1 MTATATRLTPR
12 LEAGAGYGTSRVVR
26 VVLIALALAYLALFL
41 VVPLVAVFA
50 QAFEQGW
57 QAYLRAI
64 SEPEARH
71 ALWLTFV
78 VVSIVVPINLV
89 FGVFAA
95 WLIARFEFRG
105 KRLLV
110 TVIDLPFAVSPVV
123 SGLVFVL
130 LFGAHGWFGPWTDAH
145 GIRIIFAVPGIVLA
159 TLFVTLPFVARELIP
174 VLEEQGPE
182 LEEAALVLGA
192 SPWQMF
198 WRVTLPNVKWGLFYG
213 LILLTARAVGEF
225 GAVSVV
231 SGHVRGQTN
240 TAPLHV
246 EVLYNEYNFVAA
258 FAVASVLTGLALLSM
273 AASSVIAWR
282 ARLVEAPLVAASLAG
297 APPGALDARDA
308 EGELA

>member
-1 MTATATRLTPR
+1 MS
-12 LEAGAGYGTSRVVR
+12 TSDSHARAYTSPPLVR
-26 VVLIALALAYLALFL
+26 WTLIGLALAYLGLFL

-64 SEPEARH
+64 TEPEARH
-71 ALWLTFV
+71 SLWLTFFI
-78 VVSIVVPINLV
+78 VSIVVPINLL
-89 FGVFAA
+89 FGVLAA
-95 WLIARFEFRG
+95 WLIARFQFRG
-105 KRLLV
+105 KRLLL
-110 TVIDLPFAVSPVV
+110 TIIDLPFAVSPVV
-123 SGLVFVL
+123 SGLIFVL
-130 LFGAHGWFGPWTDAH
+130 LFGANGWFGPWVDAH
-145 GIRIIFAVPGIVLA
+145 GIRVIFALPGIVLA

-174 VLEEQGPE
+174 VMEEQGPE
-182 LEEAALVLGA
+182 QEEAALVLGA
-192 SPWQMF
+192 SVWQMF

-231 SGHVRGQTN
+231 SGHIRGQTN

-258 FAVASVLTGLALLSM
+258 FAVASVLTGLALLSL

-282 ARLVEAPLVAASLAG
+282 ARHVETEPDAAVT
-297 APPGALDARDA
+297 
-308 EGELA
+308 GELEGDVA

>member
-1 MTATATRLTPR
+1 MSGGRPAPAAPF
-12 LEAGAGYGTSRVVR
+12 GSSRVVR
-26 VVLIALALAYLALFL
+26 VALIAVALAYLALFL
-41 VVPLVAVFA
+41 LVPLAAVFA
-50 QAFEQGW
+50 QAFEDGLA
-57 QAYLRAI
+57 AYWHAI
-64 SEPEARH
+64 VDPAARH

-78 VVSIVVPINLV
+78 IASIVIPINLL
-89 FGVFAA
+89 FGVLAA

-110 TVIDLPFAVSPVV
+110 TIIDLPFAVSPVV

-130 LFGAHGWFGPWTDAH
+130 LFGAQGWFGPWLDAR

-182 LEEAALVLGA
+182 QEEAALVLGA
-192 SPWQMF
+192 SAWQMF

-213 LILLTARAVGEF
+213 LVLLTARAVGEF

-231 SGHVRGQTN
+231 SGHIRGQTN

-258 FAVASVLTGLALLSM
+258 FAVASVLTGLALLSL
-273 AASSVIAWR
+273 AAGSVISWR
-282 ARLVEAPLVAASLAG
+282 ARQVETQSE
-297 APPGALDARDA
+297 R
-308 EGELA
+308 ELA